1 MSSLNFVVRLTKL
14 SSRFIKTSTTIRC
27 LSSIS
32 PPEFN
37 TRPAIPTGDAA
48 RLQNKKLR
56 IDLAAAYREFDR
68 LNFNEAIDNHLS
80 VMAPAADGS
89 GKEVMLIH
97 PYGIHY
103 SEVQYGHKMQY
114 ANNLRGLCVM

>member
-14 SSRFIKTSTTIRC
+14 SSRFIKTSSIRR

-32 PPEFN
+32 PPELN
-37 TRPAIPTGDAA
+37 TRPAIPTGDEA
-48 RLQNKKLR
+48 RLQYKKLR

-103 SEVQYGHKMQY
+103 SEVWT
-114 ANNLRGLCVM
+114 